1 MEHMLVDVPDPLSEP
16 LTLDER
22 MPRLYRAVLDGV
34 SELER
39 HGDRAVAARFRA
51 DALRAYT
58 VWDARAEERMRQI
71 LTRLERQRRGPRR
84 AAMAGHR
91 DSVVAAASSVGEP
104 ASN

>member
-1 MEHMLVDVPDPLSEP
+1 MLGDVPDSLSAP
-16 LTLDER
+16 LTRDER

-39 HGDRAVAARFRA
+39 RGERAVAARFRA
-51 DALRAYT
+51 DARRAYT

-71 LTRLERQRRGPRR
+71 LDRLDRQLHGRGRV
-84 AAMAGHR
+84 AMAGRR
-91 DSVVAAASSVGEP
+91 DSVVAAAPSAGGP